1 MFRTISQN
9 GPMKHGKKQFVQSL
23 DAQKVNFKLGRPEW
37 QQEIKTTSQIF
48 YDKKRL
54 TDNRCILKSKY
65 LNRYYSQVDL
75 YHSKQKYPFLTSNA
89 RDYHILELKS
99 DTDVKAE
106 NEEAKRRKKFIQES
120 HIKFGEWEPEKKS
133 MYSYN
138 YIAPIA
144 QKLRFNY
151 DKIKFKYNKY
161 NLNPITGELIWKN
174 PKKMYPF
181 DYFNIDKNKR
191 YIIHRNNSYINDDY
205 KKVYS
210 PITHRYFIG
219 TLREL
224 PKINN

>member
-1 MFRTISQN
+1 MFRTISEN

-23 DAQKVNFKLGRPEW
+23 DAQKVNFKIGRPEW

-106 NEEAKRRKKFIQES
+106 NEEAKRRK
-120 HIKFGEWEPEKKS
+120 
-133 MYSYN
+133 
-138 YIAPIA
+138 
-144 QKLRFNY
+144 
-151 DKIKFKYNKY
+151 
-161 NLNPITGELIWKN
+161 
-174 PKKMYPF
+174 
-181 DYFNIDKNKR
+181 
-191 YIIHRNNSYINDDY
+191 
-205 KKVYS
+205 
-210 PITHRYFIG
+210 
-219 TLREL
+219 
-224 PKINN
+224 